1 MRLRGALL
9 LVGLPAFVAR
19 AQGPARS
26 GTVIRPDTVTVG
38 QPFRVEV
45 RVRAAAG
52 ATIIFPPGPDS
63 TGSVQAL
70 DPRVVTD
77 AHTAGAVDQTASYRL
92 AAWDVGTLRVGLP
105 DVIVEAGGRQ
115 TLVPLAGLTVFVKS
129 VLPGDSSLRVPKP
142 ARDLL
147 VSPAV
152 PWWIL
157 GVLAL
162 IAFLLWVS
170 WRRRGRGGLP
180 TAPGVDPFARAEREF
195 ARVAALGLVEAGE
208 RGRYVAL
215 VVEVLRD
222 YLVARYP
229 LATLSLTSE
238 ELAAEL
244 RDAAAVPHESLHR
257 LLQETDL
264 IKFARRTLT
273 TEQALE
279 LGREAQAVV
288 AHEHVASAPPPQS
301 EAA

>member
-9 LVGLPAFVAR
+9 LVGIPAVVAR
-19 AQGPARS
+19 GQAPARS

-52 ATIIFPPGPDS
+52 ATILFPPGPDS

-70 DPRVVTD
+70 DPRVITD
-77 AHTAGAVDQTASYRL
+77 AHATGAVDQTASYRL
-92 AAWDVGTLRVGLP
+92 AAWNVGSLRVGLT
-105 DVIVEAGGRQ
+105 DVIVETGGRQ
-115 TLVPLAGLTVFVKS
+115 ARVPLGGLTVFVKS
-129 VLPGDSSLRVPKP
+129 VLPADSTLRVPKP

-147 VSPAV
+147 VGPAI

-162 IAFLLWVS
+162 LAFLLWVA
-170 WRRRGRGGLP
+170 WRRRRAAGPGA
-180 TAPGVDPFARAEREF
+180 APAIEPFARAEREF

-229 LATLSLTSE
+229 AATLSLTSD
-238 ELAAEL
+238 ELAVEL
-244 RDAAAVPHESLHR
+244 REAAAVPHEQLDQ
-257 LLQETDL
+257 LLREADL
-264 IKFARRTLT
+264 VKFARRSLT

-279 LGREAQAVV
+279 LGREAQAIV
-288 AHEHVASAPPPQS
+288 AHEHVASAPPPLT

>member
-9 LVGLPAFVAR
+9 LVALPAFTAR
-19 AQGPARS
+19 GQGPARS

-38 QPFRVEV
+38 QPFRVDV

-63 TGSVQAL
+63 AGGVQAL
-70 DPRVVTD
+70 DPRVITD
-77 AHTAGAVDQTASYRL
+77 AHAAGAVDQTASYRL
-92 AAWDVGTLRVGLP
+92 AAWNVGTLRVGLP
-105 DVIVEAGGRQ
+105 DVIVEADGRQ

-129 VLPGDSSLRVPKP
+129 VLPADSSLRVARP

-152 PWWIL
+152 PWWIV

-170 WRRRGRGGLP
+170 WRRRRRGGP
-180 TAPGVDPFARAEREF
+180 PAAPSIDPFARAEREF

-229 LATLSLTSE
+229 RATLSLTSD

-244 RDAAAVPHESLHR
+244 RGAAAVPHDALHR
-257 LLQETDL
+257 LLLEADL
-264 IKFARRTLT
+264 VKFARRTLT

-279 LGREAQAVV
+279 FGREARAVV
-288 AHEHVASAPPPQS
+288 AQEHVASTPPPRS